1 MYGGWGCSVKDYDET
16 IEQLWKNL
24 PDMVKEE
31 SNTLVVADGSGSM
44 TVTVGESGVTAL
56 EVANALAIYFAEHN
70 HGAFANKYITFSS
83 RPQLVDFSNATTLRD
98 KLKIALNHREVTNTN
113 IEATFDLILQT
124 AIKNNYE
131 QSDMPENIV
140 IISDMEFDVATYDFG
155 YYEKKDSTLFDTI
168 AEKYE
173 RAGYKM
179 PRLVFWN
186 VNSRTNT
193 IPVKQNDLGVALI
206 SGFSVNL
213 CNMVLSGE
221 TDPYIALVKEIIKE
235 RYYPVIEVAKKHL
248 TN

>member
-1 MYGGWGCSVKDYDET
+1 M
-16 IEQLWKNL
+16 
-24 PDMVKEE
+24 
-31 SNTLVVADGSGSM
+31 
-44 TVTVGESGVTAL
+44 
-56 EVANALAIYFAEHN
+56 
-70 HGAFANKYITFSS
+70 
-83 RPQLVDFSNATTLRD
+83 
-98 KLKIALNHREVTNTN
+98 
-113 IEATFDLILQT
+113 
-124 AIKNNYE
+124 
-131 QSDMPENIV
+131 
-140 IISDMEFDVATYDFG
+140 DV
-155 YYEKKDSTLFDTI
+155 TLFENLT
-168 AEKYE
+168 ERFE

-193 IPVKQNDLGVALI
+193 IPVKQNDMGVALI